1 MHRRLWPLLGAL
13 VAPFVLA
20 QAPAGAASTGVSLET
35 LVRASENRLG
45 IYAFHP
51 ASGAKLAFNADVAYP
66 GGALARLPAAAV
78 AVGSADGAASRPA
91 DPAAEVEALRPIR
104 GASDAATSAAAVS
117 PRAVADAVRALRRT
131 VEGSPDGPLSRAFGD
146 AAREPFGGALS
157 PFLET
162 GHFASGLAD
171 RPGVAGYVA
180 TPRGEVLVCVL
191 TDGFRSGSSAEALLP
206 AVVAAC
212 VTRLVGG
219 LVEEAAVTPPGRG
232 SFTASLHEARRDAEL
247 FGRADLGDGRAI
259 AAERAGR
266 EAPGFK
272 LGETARLAVVGF
284 PDRRA
289 RIAVEWRLPGRADD
303 RVTAQSWIDA
313 RAVSDR
319 LFDLPLNEAGR
330 YGVRVVI
337 DGAPLFSR
345 EFFVT
350 KP

>member
-1 MHRRLWPLLGAL
+1 MHRRLWPLLVAL
-13 VAPFVLA
+13 VAPFVAA

-45 IYAFHP
+45 IYAVHP
-51 ASGAKLAFNADVAYP
+51 ASGAKLAFNADVAFP

-78 AVGSADGAASRPA
+78 AVGTAEGAASRPA
-91 DPAAEVEALRPIR
+91 DPAAEVEALRPVR
-104 GASDAATSAAAVS
+104 GASDEAAASVVS

-131 VEGSPDGPLSRAFGD
+131 ADASPDGPLCRAFGD

-162 GHFASGLAD
+162 GHFATGLAE
-171 RPGVAGYVA
+171 RPGVAGFVA
-180 TPRGEVLVCVL
+180 TPRGDVFVCVL
-191 TDGFRSGSSAEALLP
+191 TDGFRSGGTAASLLP

-219 LVEEAAVTPPGRG
+219 LVEEAAVKPTGRG

-247 FGRADLGDGRAI
+247 FGRADLGDGRAV

-284 PDRRA
+284 PERRA
-289 RIAVEWRLPGRADD
+289 RVAVEWRLPGRADD

-319 LFDLPLNEAGR
+319 LFDLPLHEAGR
-330 YGVRVVI
+330 YGVRVVV
-337 DGAPLFSR
+337 DGALLQSR